1 MRDSNPK
8 NPGRT
13 RRAPFRIRGGDP
25 VRATIALLEQK
36 WTLAII
42 LALLQEKRRFTELAA
57 LTPGLNTRTLTER
70 LRTLEKLEI
79 VKRQEAENT
88 RRGVEYSLTEKGRA
102 LRTVLRSIARWGR
115 RWMDSPPPREPPP
128 PPPPE
133 ALTSPT

>member
-8 NPGRT
+8 NPGQT
-13 RRAPFRIRGGDP
+13 RRARFRLRGGGP

-42 LALLQEKRRFTELAA
+42 LALLQEKRRFTELAD

-70 LRTLEKLEI
+70 LRTLERLEI
-79 VKRQEAENT
+79 VERHEAENT

-115 RWMDSPPPREPPP
+115 RWMDAPR
-128 PPPPE
+128 PPE
-133 ALTSPT
+133 RLPEAPSEALPSPT